1 MKKLIVLVTFISVSL
16 AVGYRMYAGGGDS
29 FAGGMAGGMF
39 GGLLGGTIA
48 SSANRGSVDD
58 GGSRRAINKIYDEI
72 DRLRNAVRKD
82 LEGLNNKL
90 DKAIARITNL
100 ESKHNRMKAKIDKKK
115 EKKKRKRENKAKK
128 ARAVND

>member
-16 AVGYRMYAGGGDS
+16 AVGYRMHAGGGDS

-48 SSANRGSVDD
+48 SNANRGSVDD

-90 DKAIARITNL
+90 DK
-100 ESKHNRMKAKIDKKK
+100 
-115 EKKKRKRENKAKK
+115 KKRKRENKAKK
-128 ARAVND
+128 AQAVND